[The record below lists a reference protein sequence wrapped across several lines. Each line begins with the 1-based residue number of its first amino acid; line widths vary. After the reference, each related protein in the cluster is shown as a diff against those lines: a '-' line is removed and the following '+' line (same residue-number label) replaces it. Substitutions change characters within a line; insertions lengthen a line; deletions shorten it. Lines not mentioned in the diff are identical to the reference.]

1 MSQRWPRP
9 SSGFTLVEL
18 VTSIVIFSVAT
29 IGLMLAVSAS
39 LSRSADPMIEIQAT
53 AIAKA
58 YLEEAT
64 RANFCDPSYNPDSN
78 TATTCQADCTGR
90 PCASG
95 CGGSVFGAESGR
107 SNFDDVCD
115 YSGLADVGARNR
127 AGTAIPALSG
137 YTVSVQVLDTSGIS
151 LGSPALTASNG
162 QVVRVDV
169 TVNHAALR
177 APIVLS
183 GYKANTE

>member
-1 MSQRWPRP
+1 MTGRSRLAR
-9 SSGFTLVEL
+9 GFTLVEL

-39 LSRSADPMIEIQAT
+39 MGRSADPMVEIQAT

-64 RANFCDPSYNPDSN
+64 RANFCDPSYNPDNN
-78 TATTCQADCTGR
+78 TATTCQTDCTGR

-107 SNFDDVCD
+107 SGYDDVCD
-115 YSGLADVGARNR
+115 YNGLADVGARNR
-127 AGTAIPALSG
+127 AGVAITALSG
-137 YTVSVQVLDTSGIS
+137 YTVSVQVQDGSTIT
-151 LGSPALTASNG
+151 LGSPALSASSG

-177 APIVLS
+177 SPVVLS
-183 GYKANTE
+183 GYKSNTE

>member
-1 MSQRWPRP
+1 MKRDSRSQG
-9 SSGFTLVEL
+9 GFTLVEL

-29 IGLMLAVSAS
+29 IGIMLAVSAS
-39 LSRSADPMIEIQAT
+39 LGRSADPMIEIQAT

-64 RANFCDPSYNPDSN
+64 RANFCDPSYNPDNN
-78 TATTCQADCTGR
+78 TSTTCQADCTGR

-107 SNFDDVCD
+107 SNYDDVCD
-115 YSGLADVGARNR
+115 YGGLTDVGPRNR
-127 AGTAIPALSG
+127 AGSAITALSG
-137 YTVSVQVLDTSGIS
+137 YTVAVQVLDTAGIS
-151 LGSPALTASNG
+151 LGTPALAASAG

-169 TVNHAALR
+169 TVTHAALR
-177 APIVLS
+177 SPIVLS

>member
-1 MSQRWPRP
+1 MNAPVRLQG
-9 SSGFTLVEL
+9 GFTLVEL

-39 LSRSADPMIEIQAT
+39 LGRSADPMIEIQAT

-64 RANFCDPSYNPDSN
+64 RANFCDPSYNPDNN

-90 PCASG
+90 ACASG
-95 CGGSVFGAESGR
+95 CGGSAFGAESGR
-107 SNFDDVCD
+107 ASYDDVCD
-115 YSGLADVGARNR
+115 YGGLTDVGPRNR
-127 AGTAIPALSG
+127 AGSTLPALSS
-137 YTVSVQVLDTSGIS
+137 YTVSVQVLDTLAVS
-151 LGSPALTASNG
+151 LGSPALAATAG

-177 APIVLS
+177 APIVMS
-183 GYKANTE
+183 AYKANTE

>member
-1 MSQRWPRP
+1 MNGRRGRKAA
-9 SSGFTLVEL
+9 GFTLVEL

-39 LSRSADPMIEIQAT
+39 MGRSADPMIEIQAT

-58 YLEEAT
+58 YIEEAT
-64 RANFCDPSYNPDSN
+64 RANFCDPSYNPDNN

-95 CGGSVFGAESGR
+95 CGGTVFGAESSR
-107 SNFDDVCD
+107 ANYDDVCD
-115 YSGLADVGARNR
+115 YSGLTDVGARNR
-127 AGTAIPALSG
+127 AGVTVPALSG

-151 LGSPALTASNG
+151 LGSPALTASSG

-169 TVNHAALR
+169 TVTHAALR